1 MIVSLV
7 NDVCACISEIDRLD
21 KIKNDMLATKSS
33 YEILQTIIK
42 DINCLVAYTAVIGWK
57 LPTVVQESIRQ
68 ECEYI
73 LSNIIDSRNNFDQD
87 FRQTDV
93 LSSAENSLQETIKK
107 VESQW
112 QNYANEW
119 AREPLQLLNLVKYLS
134 EVKDHA
140 DIYDA
145 LKERIQYFINKVPGS
160 LEQLTIFEQNVQKLT
175 ELLNA
180 IELDVDVREFLQK
193 VIDGQATMKD
203 ITTEIRTWCQSG
215 DREHDFLITIAR

>member
-57 LPTVVQESIRQ
+57 LPIAIQESIHQ

-73 LSNIIDSRNNFDQD
+73 LSNIISSRNNFDLD
-87 FRQTDV
+87 FRQADI

-107 VESQW
+107 VENEW

-119 AREPLQLLNLVKYLS
+119 AREPLQLLNLVKYLT
-134 EVKDHA
+134 EVKA
-140 DIYDA
+140 QIEIYDA
-145 LKERIQYFINKVPGS
+145 LKERIQHFINKVPVS
-160 LEQLTIFEQNVQKLT
+160 SEQLTIFEQNVQKLT

-180 IELDVDVREFLQK
+180 IELDLDVRGFLQK

-203 ITTEIRTWCQSG
+203 ITTEIRVWCQSG
-215 DREHDFLITIAR
+215 NREHDFQITIAR